1 MASAA
6 LNNQSNTQKNAPR
19 TLIIEDDEVLAAAL
33 KRRLEKFNYDC
44 YTRDNSN
51 DALLLCHQ
59 ISPQI
64 ILLDMHLKEENGL
77 DLIPLLRAAQPD
89 AKIILVTGF
98 GSIATA
104 VKAIK
109 LGADDYLAK
118 PVDTQTLLKV
128 IQDGVAE
135 IKTTNVSTIVSSQ
148 LDPINANDSNTLS
161 AEQVEWEHI
170 NQVLKVNKG
179 NVSAAAR
186 QLSMHRRTLQR
197 KLQKRPTFNVNNK

>member
-1 MASAA
+1 MTSSP
-6 LNNQSNTQKNAPR
+6 LKTSSSKNC
-19 TLIIEDDEVLAAAL
+19 TLIIEDDNVLSAAL
-33 KRRLEKFNYDC
+33 KRRLEKFNYVC
-44 YTRDNSN
+44 HISDNSS
-51 DALLLCHQ
+51 DALLLCRKL
-59 ISPQI
+59 SPQI
-64 ILLDMHLKEENGL
+64 VLLDMHLKQENGL

-89 AKIILVTGF
+89 TKIILITGF

-128 IQDGVAE
+128 MQDETQGITAKKE
-135 IKTTNVSTIVSSQ
+135 FSPLT
-148 LDPINANDSNTLS
+148 LNANNENNTLS

-170 NQVLKVNKG
+170 NQVLKVNNG

-197 KLQKRPTFNVNNK
+197 KLQKRPTFIHHNK